1 MSESFEFREVTHFTA
16 GAIGEPGARVFY
28 LQAGDA
34 NRYVSVKLE
43 KQQVSA
49 LANFLQTVIADLP
62 SPEPQSTEPVPLI
75 EPALPEWVVG
85 QIAVGV
91 DESESEV
98 VLVVEEIDLD
108 DEDDLDDEGNP
119 IEDLFGESDTAS
131 LRVHLTVAQAA
142 AFIAASENLMSAGRP
157 PCRLCGQPEGPGG
170 HACPRLN

>member
-16 GAIGEPGARVFY
+16 GAVGEPGARVFY

-49 LANFLQTVIADLP
+49 LATFLQTVIADLP
-62 SPEPQSTEPVPLI
+62 APGPQASEPVPLL

-91 DESESEV
+91 DEADNEV
-98 VLVVEEIDLD
+98 VLVVEEISIE
-108 DEDDLDDEGNP
+108 DEDDEGNP
-119 IEDLFGESDTAS
+119 IEEMFGEPDVAK
-131 LRVHLTVAQAA
+131 LRVHLSVAQAA
-142 AFIAASENLMSAGRP
+142 AFIATSEALMNAGRP
-157 PCRLCGQPEGPGG
+157 PCRLCGQPESPGG

>member
-28 LQAGDA
+28 LQAGDEHQ
-34 NRYVSVKLE
+34 YVSVKLE

-98 VLVVEEIDLD
+98 VLVVEEIAIDD
-108 DEDDLDDEGNP
+108 DSDEDDNP

-131 LRVHLTVAQAA
+131 LRVHLSVAQAA
-142 AFIAASENLMSAGRP
+142 AFIAASEALMSAGRP
-157 PCRLCGQPEGPGG
+157 PCRLCGQPENPGG

>member
-16 GAIGEPGARVFY
+16 GAVGEPGARTFY

-34 NRYVSVKLE
+34 NRYVSVKIE

-49 LANFLQTVIADLP
+49 LATFLQTVVADLP
-62 SPEPQSTEPVPLI
+62 SPEPQATDPVPLI

-98 VLVVEEIDLD
+98 VLVVEEIAI
-108 DEDDLDDEGNP
+108 DEEFDEEGNP
-119 IEDLFGESDTAS
+119 IEEPFSEPDTAS
-131 LRVHLTVAQAA
+131 LRIHLSAAQAA
-142 AFIAASENLMSAGRP
+142 AFIATSEALMSAGRP
-157 PCRLCGQPEGPGG
+157 PCRLCGQPESPGG

>member
-16 GAIGEPGARVFY
+16 GAVGEPGARVFY

-34 NRYVSVKLE
+34 NHYVSVKLE

-49 LANFLQTVIADLP
+49 LATFLQTVIADLP
-62 SPEPQSTEPVPLI
+62 SPEPQSAEPVPLI

-91 DESESEV
+91 DESDNEV
-98 VLVVEEIDLD
+98 VLVVEEIAIDEDLD
-108 DEDDLDDEGNP
+108 EEGNP
-119 IEDLFGESDTAS
+119 IEDLFGEPDTAS
-131 LRVHLTVAQAA
+131 LRIHLSVAQAA
-142 AFIAASENLMSAGRP
+142 AFIAASETLMTGGRP
-157 PCRLCGQPEGPGG
+157 PCRLCGQPESPGG

>member
-16 GAIGEPGARVFY
+16 GAVGEPGARVFY

-34 NRYVSVKLE
+34 NHYVSVKLE

-49 LANFLQTVIADLP
+49 LATFLQTVIADLP
-62 SPEPQSTEPVPLI
+62 SPEPQSAEPVPLI

-91 DESESEV
+91 DESDNEV
-98 VLVVEEIDLD
+98 VLVVEEIATDEDLD
-108 DEDDLDDEGNP
+108 EEGNP
-119 IEDLFGESDTAS
+119 IEDLFGEPDTAS
-131 LRVHLTVAQAA
+131 LRIHLSVAQAA
-142 AFIAASENLMSAGRP
+142 AFIAASETLMTGGRP
-157 PCRLCGQPEGPGG
+157 PCRLCGQPESPGG

>member
-28 LQAGDA
+28 LQAGDTQ
-34 NRYVSVKLE
+34 RYVSVKLE

-49 LANFLQTVIADLP
+49 LATFLQTVIADLP
-62 SPEPQSTEPVPLI
+62 APEPQSTDPVPLI

-91 DESESEV
+91 DENDNEV
-98 VLVVEEIDLD
+98 VLVVEEIAIEEDLD
-108 DEDDLDDEGNP
+108 DDTSPLDEM
-119 IEDLFGESDTAS
+119 FGDPDTAK
-131 LRVHLTVAQAA
+131 LRIHLTVAQGA
-142 AFIAASENLMSAGRP
+142 AFIATSAALMSAGRP
-157 PCRLCGQPEGPGG
+157 PCRLCGQPESPGG

>member
-16 GAIGEPGARVFY
+16 GAIGEPGARTFY

-49 LANFLQTVIADLP
+49 LATFLQTVVADLP
-62 SPEPQSTEPVPLI
+62 APEPSTLDPVPLI

-91 DESESEV
+91 DEGESEV
-98 VLVVEEIDLD
+98 VLVVEEIAI
-108 DEDDLDDEGNP
+108 EDDFDDEGNP
-119 IEDLFGESDTAS
+119 LDEPFGEPDTAS
-131 LRVHLTVAQAA
+131 LRIHLTATQAA
-142 AFIAASENLMSAGRP
+142 AFIATSEALMSAGRP
-157 PCRLCGQPEGPGG
+157 PCRLCGQPEGPDG

>member
-34 NRYVSVKLE
+34 NSYVSVKLE

-49 LANFLQTVIADLP
+49 LATFLQTVIEDLP
-62 SPEPQSTEPVPLI
+62 SPGPQSSEPVPLI

-98 VLVVEEIDLD
+98 VLVVEEIAI
-108 DEDDLDDEGNP
+108 EDDLDDENAS
-119 IEDLFGESDTAS
+119 IDELFGEPDTAS
-131 LRVHLTVAQAA
+131 LRIHLSAAQAA
-142 AFIAASENLMSAGRP
+142 AFIASSEALMSAGRP
-157 PCRLCGQPEGPGG
+157 PCRLCGQPEGADG

>member
-34 NRYVSVKLE
+34 NSYVSVKLE

-49 LANFLQTVIADLP
+49 LATFLQTVISDLP
-62 SPEPQSTEPVPLI
+62 DPEPQSTVPVPLI

-91 DESESEV
+91 DESDNEV
-98 VLVVEEIDLD
+98 VLVVEEISG
-108 DEDDLDDEGNP
+108 DEDFDEEGNP
-119 IEDLFGESDTAS
+119 IDELFGEPDTAK
-131 LRVHLTVAQAA
+131 LRIHLSVAQAA
-142 AFIAASENLMSAGRP
+142 AFIAASETLMSAGRP
-157 PCRLCGQPEGPGG
+157 PCRLCGQPESPGG

>member
-28 LQAGDA
+28 LQAGDT

-62 SPEPQSTEPVPLI
+62 SPEPEATEPVPLI

-108 DEDDLDDEGNP
+108 DEDDEGNP
-119 IEDLFGESDTAS
+119 VDELLGESDTAS
-131 LRVHLTVAQAA
+131 LRVHLSVAQAA
-142 AFIAASENLMSAGRP
+142 AFIAASEALMSAGRP
-157 PCRLCGQPEGPGG
+157 PCRLCGQPEGPDG

>member
-16 GAIGEPGARVFY
+16 GAIGEPGSRVFY
-28 LQAGDA
+28 LQAGDE

-49 LANFLQTVIADLP
+49 LASFLQTVIADLP
-62 SPEPQSTEPVPLI
+62 SAEADAAEAVPLI

-98 VLVVEEIDLD
+98 VLVVEEVAIDG
-108 DEDDLDDEGNP
+108 DEDDEGNP
-119 IEDLFGESDTAS
+119 IEELFGEPDTAS
-131 LRVHLTVAQAA
+131 LRVHLSVDQAA
-142 AFIAASENLMSAGRP
+142 AFIATSEALMSAGRP
-157 PCRLCGQPEGPGG
+157 PCRLCGQPESPEG